1 VSAERDARELEL
13 LAPLGTAYI
22 AWRGYAAPEVG
33 PVFRRAHAL
42 CERVGQTPQ
51 LFPIMWGNFAY
62 HVVRGDFVICGD
74 LAEEAMAF
82 GALLNDPGILMETL
96 FLRGVTQ
103 LYRGDFAGARVSC
116 ARGIADFDDRERT
129 AFWAGLVG
137 EDAGVTHRCYLALAL
152 WHLGFPDRALQLN
165 GEMSQLARA
174 LNHPFSLEYALHH
187 TGWLYQHCRLG
198 VQAHAAGDE
207 QVRVA
212 TEQGFTFWHASGP
225 LYAASGLLL
234 QGQTERGLRLLQEG
248 LDAYRDTGAELGIP
262 YYLSILAEGCT
273 RTSRFVE
280 AHAALR
286 EA

>member
-1 VSAERDARELEL
+1 
-13 LAPLGTAYI
+13 
-22 AWRGYAAPEVG
+22 
-33 PVFRRAHAL
+33 
-42 CERVGQTPQ
+42 
-51 LFPIMWGNFAY
+51 
-62 HVVRGDFVICGD
+62 
-74 LAEEAMAF
+74 
-82 GALLNDPGILMETL
+82 
-96 FLRGVTQ
+96 
-103 LYRGDFAGARVSC
+103 
-116 ARGIADFDDRERT
+116 
-129 AFWAGLVG
+129 
-137 EDAGVTHRCYLALAL
+137 LALAL

-212 TEQGFTFWHASGP
+212 TEQGFTFWHASGT

-286 EA
+286 EALTFVEKNDERFQEAELHRLEGELLLAEADDRTAAEACFVRAIGIAQRQESKAWRLRATMSLARLWQRQGRREDDFRALSPAPGAFPSPLPLPQ